1 MPDWAATLAGVAGL
15 GDPNLGWSRLMV
27 PSDAISWLLPLWLR
41 LCGHRPV
48 GPRGVRGA
56 VAGNSAAI
64 VEVRLGAD
72 RGRRTGDLGPFRG
85 SGPRQRRGG
94 RDRLSVRGD
103 RRTRPEPG
111 GEGTVV
117 ASRSFAPIVSIY
129 ADVSQGAVTS

>member
-64 VEVRLGAD
+64 VERSDWARTEAGVRATSD
-72 RGRRTGDLGPFRG
+72 
-85 SGPRQRRGG
+85 
-94 RDRLSVRGD
+94 LSVGAGQDNGEAVAIGYPFGATDARD
-103 RRTRPEPG
+103 LSQAVKEPWSHPAVSRPSSASTRTSAR
-111 GEGTVV
+111 
-117 ASRSFAPIVSIY
+117 A
-129 ADVSQGAVTS
+129 Q